1 MGLFWARGYDGVS
14 LPDLQKA
21 MGNISPPS
29 FYAAF
34 GSKDA
39 LFREV
44 VLLYR
49 DSMAGRV
56 GKALMGS
63 PVRDALEAMM
73 RLVVDEFL
81 KNEVAPGCL
90 VILGAVNN
98 TRTSHE
104 AHKLLTEIRC
114 EGSEMIRKRL
124 LKAVDDGEL
133 PTGLPISD
141 IAGFYTTVLHGL
153 AIRARDG
160 ATRASMLAAVSGAMA
175 AWPALTRA
183 PKTATRKRRK
193 IRE

>member
-14 LPDLQKA
+14 LPDLLKA

-34 GSKDA
+34 GSKDT

-49 DSMAGRV
+49 DSMSGRV
-56 GKALMGS
+56 GKALMTS

-81 KNEVAPGCL
+81 KNDVAPGCL

-175 AWPALTRA
+175 AWPALTKPRPTKAKKRA
-183 PKTATRKRRK
+183 
-193 IRE
+193 